1 MAWIIGIDEA
11 GYGPNLGPFVMT
23 AVACRV
29 PDDLGHTNL
38 WQLLNAVVRQAA
50 EPDDGRILVDDSK
63 LVFSTARGVGELERG
78 VLALLVRD
86 AGSMTLHNFLESI
99 APDDLRELHGEPWYT
114 GASGIPSDETA
125 TDFAP
130 VNAHVDQTCT
140 TAGIAFR
147 LLRSV
152 VVCPARF
159 NAVVDE
165 HGSKGAVLGEALR
178 RLVRCCRDSIPG
190 DERLSFYV
198 DKHGGRNT
206 YAAQLQHALAEGVV
220 VVRQEGMRRSVYEVL
235 GLQREMHFQF
245 QPRADSEH
253 FCVALASM
261 TSKYLRELLMGEF
274 NRYWEM
280 HVPGVKPTAGYPGDA
295 ARFLKDI
302 TPAVQ
307 RLGISETALWRRK

>member
-29 PDDLGHTNL
+29 PDHLGHANL

-63 LVFSTARGVGELERG
+63 LVFSTARGLAELERG

-86 AGSMTLHNFLESI
+86 AVSPTVHSFLEGA
-99 APDDLRELHGEPWYT
+99 APDDLTELRAEPWYT
-114 GASGIPSDETA
+114 GASSVPAQGTT
-125 TDFAP
+125 TDLAP
-130 VNAHVDQTCT
+130 LAAEVDQACT
-140 TAGIAFR
+140 TCGIAFR
-147 LLRSV
+147 LIRSV
-152 VVCPARF
+152 VVCPPRF
-159 NAVVDE
+159 NAVLDQ
-165 HGSKGAVLGEALR
+165 HGSKGAVLSEALR
-178 RLVRCCRDSIPG
+178 RLVRCCRETIPG
-190 DERLSFYV
+190 EERLEFFV

-220 VVRQEGMRRSVYEVL
+220 VARQEGMRRSVYEVL
-235 GLQREMHFQF
+235 GLDREVHFLF

-261 TSKYLRELLMGEF
+261 TSKYLREMLMGEF
-274 NRYWEM
+274 NRFWQIHM
-280 HVPGVKPTAGYPGDA
+280 PGVKPTAGYPGDA
-295 ARFLKDI
+295 ARFFKDI
-302 TPAVQ
+302 RPAVQ
-307 RLGISETALWRRK
+307 RLGIPETALWRRK